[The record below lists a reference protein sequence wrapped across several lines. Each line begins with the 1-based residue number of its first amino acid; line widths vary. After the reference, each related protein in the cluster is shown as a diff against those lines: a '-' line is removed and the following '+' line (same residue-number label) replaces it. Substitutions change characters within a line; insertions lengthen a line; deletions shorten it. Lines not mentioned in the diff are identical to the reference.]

1 MKRRSSMDLEDPEVE
16 ASIAEA
22 KAKAVPGGWMQ
33 LGALGAPDS
42 VEEAKALEDARAAS
56 SLHR

>member
-22 KAKAVPGGWMQ
+22 EARAVPGGWMQ
-33 LGALGAPDS
+33 LGGLGAPDS
-42 VEEAKALEDARAAS
+42 VAEEKALEDARAAS